1 MGEGNYSFERLTV
14 WQDAM
19 ELVERVYQVTK
30 DFPKDEIY
38 GMTNQIRRAVTS
50 IPVNIAEG
58 RGRYHKKEQAQF
70 FYNARGSL
78 YEVITFLKIAMRLGY
93 LSNDKALQIDKEC
106 QQILGKLSG
115 LINAMKTTPSP
126 FTLNPSPSR

>member
-106 QQILGKLSG
+106 QQVLGKLSG

-126 FTLNPSPSR
+126 LTFHPSPSR